1 MTSETTSAQRLHKLF
16 LRARIPAS
24 ILMALAIII
33 FAHPSRES
41 FMAGLVVIVIG
52 ELVRI
57 WASGHIHKSA
67 KVTTTGPY
75 ALVRHPLYLG
85 HLLVATGFCIVS
97 DSILAFIIVTIS
109 FFIVYMPTWKN
120 EEKNLINLF
129 GDTYVHFM
137 EKRPALI
144 PLRWSSDVSK
154 GSFSWALVKQ
164 HREWNHVAALAGGAL
179 MMILLAWY
187 HGSW

>member
-1 MTSETTSAQRLHKLF
+1 MTSETTTAQRLHKMF

-24 ILMALAIII
+24 ILMGLAILLL
-33 FAHPSRES
+33 AHPSRES
-41 FMAGLVVIVIG
+41 FLIGLAVIAMG
-52 ELVRI
+52 ESVRI

-85 HLLVATGFCIVS
+85 HLIVATGFCIIS
-97 DSILAFIIVTIS
+97 DSMLAFIIVTIS

-129 GDTYVHFM
+129 GDTYVEFM
-137 EKRPALI
+137 EKTPALI
-144 PLRWSSDVSK
+144 PLRWKSSASE

-164 HREWNHVAALAGGAL
+164 HREWNHLAALAGGAVFML
-179 MMILLAWY
+179 LLAWW